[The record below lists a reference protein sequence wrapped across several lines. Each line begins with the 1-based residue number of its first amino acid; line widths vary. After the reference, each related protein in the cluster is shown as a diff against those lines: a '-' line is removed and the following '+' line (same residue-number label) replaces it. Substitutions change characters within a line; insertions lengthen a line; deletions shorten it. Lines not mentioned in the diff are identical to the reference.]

1 MKKLFVDTNIV
12 IDLLSRRE
20 SFFEDAAEL
29 FSLAD
34 KKQIVLSVSSLTI
47 ANTSYALL
55 KQLDSAKT
63 KATLR
68 KLRLILTI
76 LPLDD
81 KIVGLALND
90 DVFSDFEDG
99 LQYFTAIEN
108 GQELIITRNLKDFKN
123 SKLPTMTARQFIES
137 IEESITS
144 K

>member
-20 SFFEDAAEL
+20 PYYDEAATL

-34 KKQIVLSVSSLTI
+34 KNQVELSVSSLTI
-47 ANTSYALL
+47 ANTSYVLL
-55 KQLDSAKT
+55 RQMDSFKAKSI
-63 KATLR
+63 LR
-68 KLRLILTI
+68 KLRLIVKI

-90 DVFSDFEDG
+90 ETFSDFEDG

-108 GQELIITRNLKDFKN
+108 GQETIISRNLKDFKN
-123 SKLPTMTARQFIES
+123 SKIPTITAKQFIATTE
-137 IEESITS
+137 
-144 K
+144 

>member
-1 MKKLFVDTNIV
+1 MKRIFVDTNIV

-20 SFFEDAAEL
+20 PFFEESAIL

-34 KKQIVLSVSSLTI
+34 KKEIELAISSLTI

-55 KQLDSAKT
+55 RQMDPNKSKSI
-63 KATLR
+63 LR
-68 KLRLILTI
+68 KLRLIVKI

-90 DVFSDFEDG
+90 ETFSDFEDG

-123 SKLPTMTARQFIES
+123 SKLPTMTARQFIET
-137 IEESITS
+137 IG
-144 K
+144 

>member
-1 MKKLFVDTNIV
+1 MKKLFIDTNIV

-20 SFFEDAAEL
+20 PHYEESANL

-34 KKQIVLSVSSLTI
+34 QKIIELNISSLTI
-47 ANTSYALL
+47 ANTGYTLL
-55 KQLDSAKT
+55 QQTNSQKAKEI
-63 KATLR
+63 LR
-68 KLRLILTI
+68 KLRLIVNI

-90 DVFSDFEDG
+90 DSFPDFEDG

-108 GQELIITRNLKDFKN
+108 GQDLIITRNLKGFKA
-123 SKLPTMTARQFIES
+123 SGLPVMTARQFLG
-137 IEESITS
+137 TL

>member
-1 MKKLFVDTNIV
+1 MKRIFADTNIV

-20 SFFEDAAEL
+20 PFFEEAANL

-34 KKQIVLSVSSLTI
+34 KKEIELAVSSLTI

-55 KQLDSAKT
+55 RQMNSNKAKSI
-63 KATLR
+63 LR
-68 KLRLILTI
+68 KLRLIVKV

-81 KIVGLALND
+81 KIIGLALND
-90 DVFSDFEDG
+90 EIFSDFEDA

-123 SKLPTMTARQFIES
+123 SKLSTMTARQFIET
-137 IEESITS
+137 IE
-144 K
+144 

>member
-20 SFFEDAAEL
+20 PFYEEAATL

-34 KKQIVLSVSSLTI
+34 KNQIELSISSLTI
-47 ANTSYALL
+47 ANTSYAL
-55 KQLDSAKT
+55 QRQMDSIKAKSI
-63 KATLR
+63 LR
-68 KLRLILTI
+68 KLRLIVKI

-90 DVFSDFEDG
+90 ETFADFEDG

-108 GQELIITRNLKDFKN
+108 QQETIITRNLKDFKN
-123 SKLPTMTARQFIES
+123 SKISAITAKQFIKTLE
-137 IEESITS
+137 
-144 K
+144 